1 MARYAYG
8 KVSDPVRIHVT
19 QRSHRR
25 PEEAIFLFLRIR
37 QGEEQRAILSAKNK
51 GLAGINY
58 RLEGVWVGDMMR
70 DARDHV
76 GDTVTIDIGRD

>member
-8 KVSDPVRIHVT
+8 KVSDPVRIYVP

-37 QGEEQRAILSAKNK
+37 QGEEERAILSAENQ
-51 GLAGINY
+51 GLPALIIASKVFGLVI
-58 RLEGVWVGDMMR
+58 
-70 DARDHV
+70 
-76 GDTVTIDIGRD
+76 